1 MSRTFSLEAECL
13 GLRLRAGTEVVCR
26 GGNLWLTFEVPGRP
40 SPDVLLAPGEC
51 HRLQADA
58 EVFVAALHG
67 AGPALCRIDAPPRR
81 AGQRRF
87 SWLRGARAS

>member
-13 GLRLRAGTEVVCR
+13 GLQLRAGTELVCR

-40 SPDVLLAPGEC
+40 SPDVLLAPGER

-58 EVFVAALHG
+58 EVFIAALHG
-67 AGPALCRIDAPPRR
+67 AGPALCGIETPPRR
-81 AGQRRF
+81 ARPLRF
-87 SWLRGARAS
+87 RWLRGARAS

>member
-13 GLRLRAGTEVVCR
+13 GLQLRAGTELVCR

-40 SPDVLLAPGEC
+40 SPDVLLAPGER

-58 EVFVAALHG
+58 EVFIAALHG
-67 AGPALCRIDAPPRR
+67 AGPALCGIETPPRR
-81 AGQRRF
+81 ARQLRF
-87 SWLRGARAS
+87 RWLRGARAS